1 MVIDEAL
8 RARINAETARF
19 PEQHGG
25 LLGALH
31 LVQEELGC
39 VPLEAAR
46 ELAEIFEVF
55 PVEIQ
60 ERVRFYHLFHDAPRG
75 RHLVNVCT
83 SLPCALRGSNLLLR
97 QLEVHLGVR
106 VGETTADGRIH
117 LGREECLGA
126 CANAPMIRIGSRNHD
141 DLGFEDARDILDAL
155 E

>member
-8 RARINAETARF
+8 RARIDAETARF

-83 SLPCALRGSNLLLR
+83 SLPCALRSSNLLLR
-97 QLEVHLGVR
+97 QLEAHLGVR
-106 VGETTADGRIH
+106 VGETTAAGRIQ

-126 CANAPMIRIGSRNHD
+126 CANAPMIRIGGSQHD
-141 DLGFEDARDILDAL
+141 DLGFEGARDILDAL